1 MEYYNLSFVMASIG
15 NLNEAFKGLFSFSI
29 MTEVGY
35 FFETSRS
42 NAVAEDGIIIRYG

>member
-15 NLNEAFKGLFSFSI
+15 NLNEAFKGLFGFSI

-35 FFETSRS
+35 FLKQVDPMQWRRTE
-42 NAVAEDGIIIRYG
+42 